1 MNNLLRD
8 IIEVEDIVVF
18 IDNVMIETEKQKEH
32 DEIVEKVLRRI
43 KKNDLFVKLEKYI
56 WKVRKVGFL

>member
-1 MNNLLRD
+1 MLRD
-8 IIEVEDIVVF
+8 IIEIGDIVVF
-18 IDNVMIETEKQKEH
+18 IDNIMIETEKQKGH
-32 DEIVEKVLRRI
+32 DEIVEKLLRKI

>member
-1 MNNLLRD
+1 MNDLLRD
-8 IIEVEDIVVF
+8 IIEIEDIVVF
-18 IDNVMIETEKQKEH
+18 IDNIMIETEKQKGY
-32 DEIVEKVLRRI
+32 DEIVEKLLRRI

>member
-1 MNNLLRD
+1 MLRD
-8 IIEVEDIVVF
+8 IMEIGDIVVF
-18 IDNVMIETEKQKEH
+18 IDNIMIETEKQKGY
-32 DEIVEKVLRRI
+32 DEIVEKLLRRI

>member
-1 MNNLLRD
+1 MNDLLRD
-8 IIEVEDIVVF
+8 IIEIEDIVVF
-18 IDNVMIETEKQKEH
+18 IDNIMIETEKQKGH
-32 DEIVEKVLRRI
+32 DEIVEKLLRKI

>member
-1 MNNLLRD
+1 MLRD
-8 IIEVEDIVVF
+8 IMEIGDIVVF
-18 IDNVMIETEKQKEH
+18 IDNIMIETEKQKGH
-32 DEIVEKVLRRI
+32 DEIVEKLLRRI

>member
-1 MNNLLRD
+1 MLRD
-8 IIEVEDIVVF
+8 IIEIGDIVVF
-18 IDNVMIETEKQKEH
+18 IDNIMIETEKQKGH
-32 DEIVEKVLRRI
+32 DEIVEKLLRRI